1 MDENDPWEVE
11 WRLSSTSEHES
22 ARRQNPH
29 SCFAIVLYFRD
40 QRSLDSDKPMSQA
53 LINLPTDQLLT
64 KFGSGGHK
72 PGSGSAAALLGLV
85 ACKLIQT
92 VVTLSAGRD
101 KYQGVEAQLTLANQ
115 DILDGIEPVLLMA
128 MQEDSDQFDRVIAMR
143 NQRDAEMDK
152 LKKRQFAE
160 QALHELR
167 AATEIPIRIAET
179 CLHLADR
186 ATLVFDLG
194 FKAARG
200 DSGVAISS
208 ALAGATGAISI
219 IYLNLT
225 SFKGSDWAVHTRK
238 KADELSQR
246 AQQLQASLLER
257 ILRLQKEAVDREPTS
272 GE

>member
-1 MDENDPWEVE
+1 MP
-11 WRLSSTSEHES
+11 
-22 ARRQNPH
+22 
-29 SCFAIVLYFRD
+29 
-40 QRSLDSDKPMSQA
+40 QA

-72 PGSGSAAALLGLV
+72 PVSGSAAALLGLV

-101 KYQGVEAQLTLANQ
+101 QYQGVEAQLTLANQ
-115 DILDGIEPVLLMA
+115 DILDGIEPVLLAA
-128 MQEDSDQFDRVIAMR
+128 MQEDSDQFDRVIALR
-143 NQRDAEMDK
+143 NQRNAETDK
-152 LKKRQFAE
+152 VKKRQLAE
-160 QALHELR
+160 QALSELR

-179 CLHLADR
+179 CIHLADR
-186 ATLVFDLG
+186 AMLVFDLG

-225 SFKGSDWAVHTRK
+225 SFKGSEWAVNTRK
-238 KADELSQR
+238 KADELSKH
-246 AQQLQASLLER
+246 AQQLQADLLER
-257 ILRLQKEAVDREPTS
+257 ILRLQKEVLDREQPPN
-272 GE
+272 E

>member
-1 MDENDPWEVE
+1 MP
-11 WRLSSTSEHES
+11 
-22 ARRQNPH
+22 
-29 SCFAIVLYFRD
+29 
-40 QRSLDSDKPMSQA
+40 QA
-53 LINLPTDQLLT
+53 LIKLPTDQLLT

-101 KYQGVEAQLTLANQ
+101 QYQGVEAQLTLANQ
-115 DILDGIEPVLLMA
+115 DILDGIEPVLLAA
-128 MQEDSDQFDRVIAMR
+128 MQEDSEQFDRVIALR
-143 NQRDAEMDK
+143 NQRNAETDK
-152 LKKRQFAE
+152 VKKRQLAE
-160 QALHELR
+160 QALSELR

-186 ATLVFDLG
+186 AMLVFDLG

-208 ALAGATGAISI
+208 ALAGSTGAISI

-225 SFKGSDWAVHTRK
+225 SFKGSEWAVHTRK
-238 KADELSQR
+238 KADELSEH
-246 AQQLQASLLER
+246 AQQLQAGLLDR
-257 ILRLQKEAVDREPTS
+257 ILRLQKEVLDREQPPN
-272 GE
+272 E